1 MQEVKNFTNNHI
13 NITYNFEGV
22 SLTLLKEKAIWIQ
35 ELGTLLIADLHFGK
49 AAHFRKSGI
58 PIPEPIH
65 EADLVHLK
73 KLQDQHRPN
82 HTYFLGDLFHSDWN
96 SQWEYFQQFLE
107 QFPETEF
114 HLVKG
119 NHDILS
125 PSAYKQSV
133 LKIHN
138 EPLILGN
145 LILSHEPL
153 ENIPAGF
160 LNICGHIHPGVRLI
174 GKARQSVRI
183 PCFFLSKYRLILP
196 AFGNFTG
203 LALVKPKADDKLW
216 GITQEKIIPVLS
228 GTSIG

>member
-13 NITYNFEGV
+13 NVTYNFEGV

-65 EADLVHLK
+65 DADLVNLK
-73 KLQDQHRPN
+73 KLQDQYHPN
-82 HTYFLGDLFHSDWN
+82 HSYFLGDLFHSDWN

-114 HLVKG
+114 HLIKG

-125 PSAYKQSV
+125 PSAYKQSA

-145 LILSHEPL
+145 LMLSHEPL

-160 LNICGHIHPGVRLI
+160 LNICGHIHPGVRLV

-183 PCFFLSKYRLILP
+183 PCFFLSQSRLILP

-203 LALVKPKADDKLW
+203 LALVKPKTDDKLW